1 MEVVHLSSDEH
12 AEGIYQSLRKLSN
25 LAKVTQLKNNWAHT
39 SSMKVQL
46 LQAFSLLPP
55 KLQVL

>member
-12 AEGIYQSLRKLSN
+12 AEGVYQSLRKLSN

-39 SSMKVQL
+39 SSMKAHVQNPHT
-46 LQAFSLLPP
+46 QDEVHLP
-55 KLQVL
+55 

>member
-39 SSMKVQL
+39 SSMKAHVQNTHT
-46 LQAFSLLPP
+46 QDEVHLP
-55 KLQVL
+55 